1 MPLLF
6 GAKVMRDVVDIAD
19 WLCLSLLPG
28 LGPVG
33 GLRLLERFGSPGRV
47 LSCTG
52 RELAGV
58 ASLKTSQLAGFSRL
72 DEVRKLAADQL
83 RAVAGL
89 GVELIPITDERYPP
103 LLKEIPDPPL
113 ILYAL
118 GDTGLM
124 STPAVA
130 MVGSRSATT
139 YGRRAAHSLAGQLT
153 THGVTVVSGMAL
165 GIDSLA
171 HQGALEKGGKTVAV
185 LGCGL
190 DVLYPPQNKQL
201 REGIREHGLLL
212 SEYPLGT
219 RPDGYRFPARNRII
233 AGMSLGVVV
242 VEAARRSGSLITAQ
256 LALDFGREV
265 FAVPGQIDSVKSEGT
280 HWLLRQGAKVVVD
293 AEDIVGEV
301 RVHLHIS
308 RDESPIP
315 GAKGA
320 ELDPDAAGLF
330 ALLEPYPL
338 SRDEVSSRS
347 GLSAAR
353 LSELFLYL
361 ELEGLIEM
369 TPGDHVRRLIP

>member
-6 GAKVMRDVVDIAD
+6 RAKVMSDVADIAD

-47 LSCTG
+47 LSCTE
-52 RELAGV
+52 RERAGV
-58 ASLKTSQLAGFSRL
+58 ASLKDSQLAGFARL
-72 DEVRKLAADQL
+72 DEVRKLADDQL
-83 RAVAGL
+83 RAVTGL
-89 GVELIPITDERYPP
+89 GVELIPIADERYPP

-118 GDTGLM
+118 GDIEQM
-124 STPAVA
+124 CTPAVA
-130 MVGSRSATT
+130 VVGSRSATT
-139 YGRRAAHSLAGQLT
+139 YGRRVAHSLAGQLAA
-153 THGVTVVSGMAL
+153 HGVTVVSGMAL

-190 DVLYPPQNKQL
+190 DVLYPPQNAQL
-201 REGIREHGLLL
+201 CNGIREQGLLL

-301 RVHLHIS
+301 RVHLNIS
-308 RDESPIP
+308 RDDSP
-315 GAKGA
+315 GLAKVA
-320 ELDPDAAGLF
+320 DLDPDAAGLLV
-330 ALLEPYPL
+330 LLEPYPL

-347 GLSAAR
+347 GLPPAR

-361 ELEGLIEM
+361 ELEGFIEM
-369 TPGDHVRRLIP
+369 IPGDHVRRLIP